1 MRTLLAEDV
10 GAFVRD
16 ELLAPA
22 RARPVVVISTI
33 PHAAR
38 TWVEPEELAAAL
50 GDAAEVVVIETGDP
64 TWELARHLPPR
75 LAVYGGA
82 LRIWWPGLTV
92 DADPYAHELLFVRS
106 EHEAADVAR
115 RIVEAI
121 RPGARIP
128 KKDDAR
134 SPWARIAAELAP
146 GDVVEGRIQN
156 VKDFG
161 AFVDLPQGV
170 TGLIHKSE
178 IDWTYVVDPRD
189 FVQVGETVRV
199 KVLALDVEQRRIELS
214 LKQTLAESP
223 RVGRAAPRAAL
234 PGGSAE
240 VAELGERLE
249 RASQELAAADA
260 ARADLFEQ
268 VKELRAQLTE
278 TKRELRSERDSRA
291 ALERRVA
298 SELDPLSSERA
309 FLRAVRLCHA
319 RLLDESERF
328 EHPLVRMR
336 VGKRFLE
343 SARELEGLDLD
354 KLVEVC
360 SQVACGIVQEIP
372 AREVHP
378 LRAAGSSSRRRAHDG
393 ALAWRCSLQDNTP
406 SARRLHYWNVPG
418 PDGGAIEFA
427 LACVHDVYDIPE

>member
-1 MRTLLAEDV
+1 
-10 GAFVRD
+10 
-16 ELLAPA
+16 
-22 RARPVVVISTI
+22 
-33 PHAAR
+33 
-38 TWVEPEELAAAL
+38 
-50 GDAAEVVVIETGDP
+50 
-64 TWELARHLPPR
+64 
-75 LAVYGGA
+75 
-82 LRIWWPGLTV
+82 
-92 DADPYAHELLFVRS
+92 
-106 EHEAADVAR
+106 
-115 RIVEAI
+115 
-121 RPGARIP
+121 
-128 KKDDAR
+128 
-134 SPWARIAAELAP
+134 
-146 GDVVEGRIQN
+146 
-156 VKDFG
+156 
-161 AFVDLPQGV
+161 
-170 TGLIHKSE
+170 
-178 IDWTYVVDPRD
+178 
-189 FVQVGETVRV
+189 V

-223 RVGRAAPRAAL
+223 RVGRTAPRAAL

-249 RASQELAAADA
+249 RTSQELAAADA

-278 TKRELRSERDSRA
+278 SKRELRSERDSRA

-319 RLLDESERF
+319 RLFDESERF
-328 EHPLVRMR
+328 EHPLVPMR
-336 VGKRFLE
+336 VGRRFLE

-406 SARRLHYWNVPG
+406 SARRLHYWSVPG
-418 PDGGAIEFA
+418 PDGGAVEFA